1 MAKKRLEGWMKL
13 YRTVTRD
20 PRCGTG
26 YQWNTSRREALAAGK
41 QYVKDHKASCGGG
54 SDANILSFEIEEHE
68 IAPWIGGDA
77 LH

>member
-1 MAKKRLEGWMKL
+1 MTAKKRLEGRMKL
-13 YRTVTRD
+13 YRTVTRA

-26 YQWNTSRREALAAGK
+26 YQWSTSRREALAAGK
-41 QYVKDHKASCGGG
+41 QFVKDHTDSCGGG
-54 SDANILSFEIEEHE
+54 DATVLSFEIEEHE